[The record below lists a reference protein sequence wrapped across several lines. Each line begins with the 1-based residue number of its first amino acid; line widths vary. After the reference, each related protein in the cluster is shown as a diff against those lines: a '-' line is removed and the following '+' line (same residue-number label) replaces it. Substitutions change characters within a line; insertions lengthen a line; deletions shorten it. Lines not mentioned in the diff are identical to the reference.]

1 MNQTKSNHRGGKR
14 VGAGR
19 KTSALTIRTRAMAE
33 QIIASGITPL
43 EYMIALMRAPKP
55 EQLKNETLADYEFRL
70 LGWRTQGFE
79 AAKAAAPYLHPR
91 LAAIEHS
98 GQDGNATPR
107 CIEIRFVRPPERP
120 PSPAI
125 LEVRRIEPA
134 PR

>member
-1 MNQTKSNHRGGKR
+1 M
-14 VGAGR
+14 GAGR

-55 EQLKNETLADYEFRL
+55 ERFEDETLADYEFRL

-91 LAAIEHS
+91 LAAVEHS
-98 GQDGNATPR
+98 SQGGDATPR

-120 PSPAI
+120 SAPDMP
-125 LEVRRIEPA
+125 EVKFIQG

>member
-1 MNQTKSNHRGGKR
+1 
-14 VGAGR
+14 
-19 KTSALTIRTRAMAE
+19 MAE

-55 EQLKNETLADYEFRL
+55 ERFKDETLADYEFRL

-120 PSPAI
+120 SAPDMP
-125 LEVRRIEPA
+125 EVKFIQG

>member
-1 MNQTKSNHRGGKR
+1 M
-14 VGAGR
+14 GAGR

-55 EQLKNETLADYEFRL
+55 ERLKNETLADYECRL

-79 AAKAAAPYLHPR
+79 AAKASAPYLHPR
-91 LAAIEHS
+91 LAAVEHAAK
-98 GQDGNATPR
+98 DGDATPR
-107 CIEIRFVRPPERP
+107 CIEIRFVKPPERP
-120 PSPAI
+120 PASDMP
-125 LEVRRIEPA
+125 EVKFIQG